1 MKVIGFSLGGANIY
15 AASGAFGSWRLLPVS
30 SALPGKRM
38 TPQLIDCW
46 KGLGLG
52 SERLPNLHLR
62 RHIAHAD
69 GPEFARCLASSGAHG
84 TQMLTLAAVLNLEGA
99 APDHRRVYAVAG
111 RFMLHSAM
119 SSA

>member
-1 MKVIGFSLGGANIY
+1 
-15 AASGAFGSWRLLPVS
+15 
-30 SALPGKRM
+30 M
-38 TPQLIDCW
+38 TSQLIDCW

-52 SERLPNLHLR
+52 SGRLPNLHLR
-62 RHIAHAD
+62 RHRHIAHAD
-69 GPEFARCLASSGAHG
+69 GPGLARCLASSEARG

-119 SSA
+119 SSAWLFSFTVYIVSPFFG